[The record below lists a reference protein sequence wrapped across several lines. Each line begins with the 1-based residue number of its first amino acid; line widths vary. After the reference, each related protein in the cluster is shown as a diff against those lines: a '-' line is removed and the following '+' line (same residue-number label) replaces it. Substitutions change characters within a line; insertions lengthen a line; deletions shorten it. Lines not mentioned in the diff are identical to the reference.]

1 MLSGVGLDTI
11 KTFFNSVR
19 SRTAELC
26 VPLRIEDYVPQPVE
40 FASPPKWH
48 LAHTTWFFEEF
59 ILKEH
64 LAEYKEFDPDFGLL
78 FNSYYQSLGQRMIRT
93 SRGSITRPGVEEVMA
108 YRRYVDGHMQVLLS
122 QVLSS
127 EVRSLIEIGCNHEQQ
142 HQELLIT
149 DLKHTLSL
157 NPTFP
162 VYKDGFDLTR
172 SSSQE
177 KGWVEIQEGVYE
189 VGFKGQGFCFDN
201 ELGRHKAYIQETEIS
216 KALVTNVEYLEF
228 MEDGGYGNFILWLDE
243 GWSWRETNRIQHP
256 LYWHKV
262 NEAWMHFT
270 LEGLKPLDMLSPV
283 CHISFYEA
291 AAYAEWAGMRLP
303 TEAEWEVASAD
314 LNWGERWEW
323 TNSAYLPYPGFSTA
337 EGALGEYNG
346 KFMVNQMV
354 LRGAS
359 LATADGHSRP
369 SYRNFFHPHLQWQY
383 SGIRLAK

>member
-1 MLSGVGLDTI
+1 
-11 KTFFNSVR
+11 
-19 SRTAELC
+19 
-26 VPLRIEDYVPQPVE
+26 VE

-59 ILKEH
+59 ILKQH
-64 LAEYKEFDPDFGLL
+64 KPSYKEFDPAYGLL
-78 FNSYYQSLGQRMIRT
+78 FNSYYQSLGKRMIRT

-108 YRRYVDGHMQVLLS
+108 YRTYVDEQMNSLLQS
-122 QVLSS
+122 NDSDEAKNLA
-127 EVRSLIEIGCNHEQQ
+127 EIGCQHEQQ

-162 VYKDGFDLTR
+162 VYQDGFDLTKGAE
-172 SSSQE
+172 QE
-177 KGWVEIQEGVYE
+177 NGWLSVQEGVYE
-189 VGFKGQGFCFDN
+189 IGFKGNGFCFDN
-201 ELGRHKAYIQETEIS
+201 ELDRHKVYIQDFQINKS
-216 KALVTNVEYLEF
+216 LVTNAEYLEF
-228 MEDGGYGNFILWLDE
+228 IQDAGYERFIHWLDE
-243 GWSWRETNRIQHP
+243 GWSWRETNGIQHP
-256 LYWHKV
+256 LYWHEK
-262 NEAWMHFT
+262 EGEWMHFT
-270 LEGLKPLDMLSPV
+270 LGGLKPLDMESPV

-303 TEAEWEVASAD
+303 TEVEWEVANAD
-314 LNWGERWEW
+314 FNWGERWEW
-323 TNSAYLPYPGFSTA
+323 TNSAYLPYPGFKTA

-359 LATADGHSRP
+359 NATAKGHSRP